1 MDYVE
6 WSNAFNF
13 VGMKK
18 TTIWILGIVMG
29 LSFLSLLYLQVS
41 YIEEMVKMRR
51 EQFDESVQ
59 RSLDQACR
67 NIELMETKQYLEADA
82 AATEKAAQLSRGAED
97 ASHTHVSDDE
107 VVKYTQRYSVSSSG
121 GLSSFEWEMKVQPN
135 VPKTIISTG
144 KNISQTSRTLR
155 EILKDRYVYQ
165 RALLDEVVYNI
176 LHTASDKPLR
186 QRVNFKQLDAFLKM
200 ELRNNGIDIP
210 YHFTVTDRVGTMVY
224 HCSDYIPDGNETL
237 YSRILFKNDPPARM
251 GMVNVHFPTL
261 DSYIFSSVR
270 FMIPSVVFTFVL
282 LVTFIFTIYI
292 IFRQKKLT
300 EMKND
305 FINNMT
311 HEFKTPISTIS
322 LAAQM
327 LQDPAVGKSPAMF
340 QHISGVIND
349 ETKRL
354 RFQVEKVLQISM
366 FERQKA
372 SLKMKDVN
380 ANDLI
385 AGVVNTFA
393 LKVEKYNGTITS
405 NLDAESPWVFV
416 DEMHFTNVIFNLLD
430 NAVKYKRPDVDLTLN
445 VRTWNEAGK
454 LHISIQD
461 NGIGIKK
468 ENLKKIF
475 EKFYRVHTGNQH
487 DVKGFGLGLAYVRK
501 IIQDHKGTIRAESEL
516 NVGTKFIIVLPI
528 LKNE

>member
-1 MDYVE
+1 
-6 WSNAFNF
+6 
-13 VGMKK
+13 MKK
-18 TTIWILGIVMG
+18 STIWILGLVMG

-59 RSLDQACR
+59 RSLEQACH
-67 NIELMETKQYLEADA
+67 NIELAETKRYLEADA
-82 AATEKAAQLSRGAED
+82 EATERAAQMREQQMAINEAHVSGAEVMEY
-97 ASHTHVSDDE
+97 THM
-107 VVKYTQRYSVSSSG
+107 YVSSST
-121 GLSSFEWEMKVQPN
+121 GLNGFEWKMRVKPN
-135 VPKTIISTG
+135 VPKMSTSVG
-144 KNISQTSRTLR
+144 KNIPQTAKTLR
-155 EILKDRYVYQ
+155 EILRDRYVNQ

-176 LHTASDKPLR
+176 LYTASNKPLDA
-186 QRVNFKQLDAFLKM
+186 RVNFKQLDAFLKA
-200 ELRNNGIDIP
+200 ELLGYGIDLP
-210 YHFTVTDRVGTMVY
+210 YHFTVTERDGKEVY
-224 HCSDYIPDGNETL
+224 HCPDYTAEGSENI
-237 YSRILFKNDPPARM
+237 YSRVLFKNDPPARM
-251 GMVNVHFPTL
+251 GLVNVHFPTL

-282 LVTFIFTIYI
+282 LITFIFTIYI

-300 EMKND
+300 EIKND

-354 RFQVEKVLQISM
+354 RFQVEKVLQMSM

-372 SLKMKDVN
+372 TLKMKDLN
-380 ANDLI
+380 ANEVI
-385 AGVVNTFA
+385 QGVVNTFK
-393 LKVEKYNGTITS
+393 LKVEKYNGSITMDL
-405 NLDAESPWVFV
+405 NAENPWIFV

-430 NAVKYKRPDVDLTLN
+430 NAVKYKKEEGELQLHIN
-445 VRTWNEAGK
+445 TWSDSNK
-454 LHISIQD
+454 LHITVQD
-461 NGIGIKK
+461 NGLGIKK
-468 ENLKKIF
+468 EDLKKIF
-475 EKFYRVHTGNQH
+475 DKFYRVHTGNRH
-487 DVKGFGLGLAYVRK
+487 DVKGFGLGLAYVKK
-501 IIQDHKGTIRAESEL
+501 IIQDHKGSIRAESEL
-516 NVGTKFIIVLPI
+516 NVGTKFIIVLPL

>member
-1 MDYVE
+1 
-6 WSNAFNF
+6 
-13 VGMKK
+13 MKK
-18 TTIWILGIVMG
+18 STIWILGIVMG
-29 LSFLSLLYLQVS
+29 LSFLSLLFLQVS
-41 YIEEMVKMRR
+41 YMEETVKMRR
-51 EQFDESVQ
+51 EKFDESVQ

-67 NIELMETKQYLEADA
+67 NMELTETRNYLEADA
-82 AATEKAAQLSRGAED
+82 IATEKAAQLAREAEMAD
-97 ASHTHVSDDE
+97 SAHVSDE
-107 VVKYTQRYSVSSSG
+107 EIFKYTEHYSVSSSG
-121 GLSSFEWEMKVQPN
+121 GMNRFRWEMEIGPN
-135 VPKTIISTG
+135 VSKPIISTG
-144 KNISQTSRTLR
+144 KNIPQTARTLR
-155 EILKDRYVYQ
+155 EILNDRYVHQ
-165 RALLDEVVYNI
+165 RALLDEVVFNI
-176 LHTASDKPLR
+176 LRTASDKPLK
-186 QRVNFKQLDAFLKM
+186 QRINFRQLDTFLKV
-200 ELRNNGIDIP
+200 ELRNNGITIP
-210 YHFTVTDRVGTMVY
+210 YHFTVTDRMGTMIY

-237 YSRILFKNDPPARM
+237 YSHVLFKNDPPQRM
-251 GMVNVHFPTL
+251 GLVNVHFPTM

-270 FMIPSVVFTFVL
+270 FMIPSIIFTCVL
-282 LVTFIFTIYI
+282 LVTFIFTICI

-300 EMKND
+300 EIKND

-354 RFQVEKVLQISM
+354 RFQVEKVLQMSM

-372 SLKMKDVN
+372 TLKMKDVN

-393 LKVEKYNGTITS
+393 LKAEKNNGSITS
-405 NLDAESPWVFV
+405 ELDAHCPWIFV

-430 NAVKYKRPDVDLTLN
+430 NAVKYKKPEGELRLHVK
-445 VRTWNEAGK
+445 TWNESDK
-454 LHISIQD
+454 LYVSIQD

-475 EKFYRVHTGNQH
+475 DKFYRVHTGNRH
-487 DVKGFGLGLAYVRK
+487 DVKGFGLGLAYVKK
-501 IIQDHKGTIRAESEL
+501 IIQDHKGVIRAESEL
-516 NVGTKFIIVLPI
+516 NVGTKFIIVLPT

>member
-1 MDYVE
+1 
-6 WSNAFNF
+6 
-13 VGMKK
+13 MKK
-18 TTIWILGIVMG
+18 STIWILGVVMG
-29 LSFLSLLYLQVS
+29 LSFLSLLFLQVS
-41 YIEEMVKMRR
+41 YIEEMMRTRR

-67 NIELMETKQYLEADA
+67 NLELAETRNYLEADA
-82 AATEKAAQLSRGAED
+82 IATEAAAQKAKED
-97 ASHTHVSDDE
+97 EAANEAHVSDDE
-107 VVKYTQRYSVSSSG
+107 LVKYTERYSVRSKG
-121 GLSSFEWEMKVQPN
+121 GLSHFEWEMRIEPN
-135 VPKTIISTG
+135 MTKPIISSG
-144 KNISQTSRTLR
+144 KNIPQTARTLR
-155 EILKDRYVYQ
+155 DILNDRYVHQ
-165 RALLDEVVYNI
+165 RALLDEVVFNI
-176 LHTASDKPLR
+176 LRTASDKPLK
-186 QRVNFKQLDAFLKM
+186 QRVNFKQLDAFLKV
-200 ELRNNGIDIP
+200 ELRNNGISIP
-210 YHFTVTDRVGTMVY
+210 YHFTVTDRVGTMIY
-224 HCSDYIPDGNETL
+224 HCTDYVPDGSETL
-237 YSRILFKNDPPARM
+237 YSHVLFKNDPPQRM
-251 GMVNVHFPTL
+251 GMVNVHFPTM

-270 FMIPSVVFTFVL
+270 FMIPSLIFTLVL

-300 EMKND
+300 EIKND

-340 QHISGVIND
+340 KHISGVIND

-372 SLKMKDVN
+372 ALKMKEMN
-380 ANDLI
+380 ANELI

-393 LKVEKYNGTITS
+393 LKAEKNNGTITS
-405 NLDAESPWVFV
+405 DLDAAWPWVFV

-430 NAVKYKRPDVDLTLN
+430 NAVKYKKPEGELRLHVK
-445 VRTWNEAGK
+445 TWNESDK
-454 LHISIQD
+454 LYISIQD

-468 ENLKKIF
+468 EDLKKIF
-475 EKFYRVHTGNQH
+475 EKFYRVHTGNLH
-487 DVKGFGLGLAYVRK
+487 DVKGFGLGLAYVKK
-501 IIQDHKGTIRAESEL
+501 IIQDHKGAIRAESEL
-516 NVGTKFIIVLPI
+516 NVGTKFIIVLPT